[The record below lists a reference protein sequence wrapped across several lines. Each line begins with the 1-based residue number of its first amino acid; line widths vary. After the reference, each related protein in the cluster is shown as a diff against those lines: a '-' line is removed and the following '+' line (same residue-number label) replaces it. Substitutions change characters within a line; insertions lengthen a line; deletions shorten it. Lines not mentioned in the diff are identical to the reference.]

1 MFSMYRKQYLTF
13 GYLWRAGPVLAF
25 AKATTG
31 STSVLVRTQSPN
43 TSTGCVL
50 NMLLEQLQKV
60 ATATF

>member
-1 MFSMYRKQYLTF
+1 MFSMYRKSR
-13 GYLWRAGPVLAF
+13 LWRLGPVLVV

-50 NMLLEQLQKV
+50 NMLLDQPQKA
-60 ATATF
+60 ATVHYEVEI